1 MFRIQIF
8 LLFLLAA
15 GVGAC
20 SRNDA
25 DREAAAA
32 TDTGSEVAPAA
43 AAADPVAA
51 EPFEIEPGLTAR
63 IVKKGYGRA
72 AAAGD
77 SVTVDYT
84 GWFRDPAAPDGKGDK
99 FDSSVDRGERFHFG
113 LGQGQVIKGWDRG
126 VEGMLIG
133 EKRELTIAPELAY
146 GKHGYPGAIPPDS
159 TLIFEVEL
167 FGAEEPADS
176 E

>member
-1 MFRIQIF
+1 MGFSMHRFQVLV
-8 LLFLLAA
+8 LLVFAA
-15 GVGAC
+15 GIGAC
-20 SRNDA
+20 SRSDA
-25 DREAAAA
+25 DREAAASP
-32 TDTGSEVAPAA
+32 DTKVDTTPTAA
-43 AAADPVAA
+43 AA

-63 IVKKGYGRA
+63 VLKKGYGRA
-72 AAAGD
+72 AEAGD

-84 GWFRDPAAPDGKGDK
+84 GWFRDPVAPEGKGDK
-99 FDSSVDRGERFHFG
+99 FDSSVDRGERFHFE

-126 VEGMLIG
+126 VQGMLIG
-133 EKRELTIAPELAY
+133 EKRELTIAPDLAY

-167 FGAEEPADS
+167 FGAEGPAES